1 MTNKTKLAEM
11 LKKRN
16 PFTPQRQAVTP
27 VNLYAPVVKAPK
39 QVSTLALKHQ
49 DTKQVKLQSTKA
61 LKQKS
66 TKALKHFSTKALK
79 HFSSYLTEQSLKA
92 IKKEAIETDRKDYEV
107 IQEAVNVFFYYKNK
121 QKP

>member
-1 MTNKTKLAEM
+1 MTKKAELKEM

-39 QVSTLALKHQ
+39 QA
-49 DTKQVKLQSTKA
+49 STKA
-61 LKQKS
+61 PKQVS
-66 TKALKHFSTKALK
+66 TKAPKHFSTKAPK

>member
-61 LKQKS
+61 LKHYS
-66 TKALKHFSTKALK
+66 TKAPK

>member
-39 QVSTLALKHQ
+39 QVSTLAPKHQ
-49 DTKQVKLQSTKA
+49 DTKRVKLQSTKE

-66 TKALKHFSTKALK
+66 TKALKHQSTKALK

-92 IKKEAIETDRKDYEV
+92 IKKEAIEADRKDYEV

-121 QKP
+121 KKP

>member
-61 LKQKS
+61 PKHQS
-66 TKALKHFSTKALK
+66 TLAPKHFSTKAPK

>member
-61 LKQKS
+61 P
-66 TKALKHFSTKALK
+66 KHFSTKAL
-79 HFSSYLTEQSLKA
+79 
-92 IKKEAIETDRKDYEV
+92 
-107 IQEAVNVFFYYKNK
+107 
-121 QKP
+121 

>member
-61 LKQKS
+61 P
-66 TKALKHFSTKALK
+66 KHFSTKAPKHFSTKAPK

>member
-39 QVSTLALKHQ
+39 HQSTLAP
-49 DTKQVKLQSTKA
+49 
-61 LKQKS
+61 
-66 TKALKHFSTKALK
+66 KHFSTKAPK

>member
-39 QVSTLALKHQ
+39 
-49 DTKQVKLQSTKA
+49 
-61 LKQKS
+61 
-66 TKALKHFSTKALK
+66 HFSTKAPK

>member
-39 QVSTLALKHQ
+39 HQSTLAPKHQ

-61 LKQKS
+61 P
-66 TKALKHFSTKALK
+66 K

>member
-39 QVSTLALKHQ
+39 HQSTLALKHQ

-61 LKQKS
+61 P
-66 TKALKHFSTKALK
+66 KHFSTKAPR
-79 HFSSYLTEQSLKA
+79 H
-92 IKKEAIETDRKDYEV
+92 
-107 IQEAVNVFFYYKNK
+107 
-121 QKP
+121 

>member
-66 TKALKHFSTKALK
+66 TKALKHYSTKALK